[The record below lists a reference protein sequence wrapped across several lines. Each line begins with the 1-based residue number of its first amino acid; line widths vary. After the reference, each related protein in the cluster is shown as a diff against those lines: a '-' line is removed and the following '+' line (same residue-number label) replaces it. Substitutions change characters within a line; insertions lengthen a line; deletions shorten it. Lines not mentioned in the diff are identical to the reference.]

1 MLLDAAAGAPAGTYG
16 YDAFG
21 TLVSQTGDVDNSILY
36 AGYQYDFETG
46 LYYLNARY
54 YDSTTGRFITED
66 TYAGR
71 YYDPLSLNR
80 YTYCQNNPVR
90 YTDPS
95 GHVFFTI
102 LAGALIGAAVGAG
115 VEIVSQKVIEKKKEV
130 DWKSVGYEAAVGAV
144 GGAIGGVF
152 GKAGSVIGG
161 TKKGVA
167 KMVAKTVVKAGV
179 SEAAG
184 GFLEDAGRQLFVEGK
199 GMKQLDLGRLFRTAG
214 IAGLTGMLGS
224 VFGMLPDLLSDYRM
238 ETVTKTVT
246 RVKTVNKCKNN
257 RIDCPN
263 HPNYPVIV
271 DRYQEVVTVP
281 ELVYVGKEGAENAAK
296 GAAGRLDDDVAG
308 MVARKESP
316 LDPVKGWF
324 KEKIGNE
331 KEIITNTIDY
341 TKSKETFF
349 DKGRRKATTKQIR
362 KYKKEVNSRGIGVV
376 VDKKSKIIKDEALA
390 GFDYDRGNI
399 YIKKDT
405 GLLELYHEWYHAEQ
419 YLSIGRKE
427 YISLGRLNR
436 EEYVYRRIMENKI
449 LFNEREL
456 EFSKGYIIRLR
467 DIFRNLIQDTK

>member
-1 MLLDAAAGAPAGTYG
+1 M
-16 YDAFG
+16 
-21 TLVSQTGDVDNSILY
+21 
-36 AGYQYDFETG
+36 
-46 LYYLNARY
+46 
-54 YDSTTGRFITED
+54 
-66 TYAGR
+66 
-71 YYDPLSLNR
+71 
-80 YTYCQNNPVR
+80 R

-152 GKAGSVIGG
+152 GKAGSVIGA

-281 ELVYVGKEGAENAAK
+281 EFVYVGKEGAENAAK

-316 LDPVKGWF
+316 LDQVKGWF
-324 KEKIGNE
+324 QESAGTGREGGIERHVNGQRTSKFHILTDSEIDNLK
-331 KEIITNTIDY
+331 KEIREIGADEN
-341 TKSKETFF
+341 FF
-349 DKGRRKATTKQIR
+349 RFNEGSQTG
-362 KYKKEVNSRGIGVV
+362 Y
-376 VDKKSKIIKDEALA
+376 VDKTKLIMVKGDVLPDKYSSHPRDRMSSKAALAHEYYGHKYFDDLYGKRNPRIGAWNDEFRASYNVAINAPNLGEMDRMYLMADALERAKEAGVKIKMTAIIK
-390 GFDYDRGNI
+390 RI
-399 YIKKDT
+399 
-405 GLLELYHEWYHAEQ
+405 LY
-419 YLSIGRKE
+419 
-427 YISLGRLNR
+427 
-436 EEYVYRRIMENKI
+436 
-449 LFNEREL
+449 
-456 EFSKGYIIRLR
+456 GY
-467 DIFRNLIQDTK
+467 

>member
-1 MLLDAAAGAPAGTYG
+1 M
-16 YDAFG
+16 
-21 TLVSQTGDVDNSILY
+21 
-36 AGYQYDFETG
+36 
-46 LYYLNARY
+46 
-54 YDSTTGRFITED
+54 
-66 TYAGR
+66 
-71 YYDPLSLNR
+71 
-80 YTYCQNNPVR
+80 R

-152 GKAGSVIGG
+152 GKAGSVIGA

-324 KEKIGNE
+324 QEKVDIGKRNSGETANRLSGYAEE
-331 KEIITNTIDY
+331 KARNITRDDILRKLDGITDKSTEIVKYIR
-341 TKSKETFF
+341 
-349 DKGRRKATTKQIR
+349 DKDIGINILGDQLFENYLGVPSSTLGVQVSKQIYIR
-362 KYKKEVNSRGIGVV
+362 RSSPSLISDIVHEGTHAIDFRDGISQEVISSWTGEIKAYTEERFFQIASGLK
-376 VDKKSKIIKDEALA
+376 VDFE
-390 GFDYDRGNI
+390 NI
-399 YIKKDT
+399 DDMLVHI
-405 GLLELYHEWYHAEQ
+405 W
-419 YLSIGRKE
+419 SE
-427 YISLGRLNR
+427 Y
-436 EEYVYRRIMENKI
+436 NK
-449 LFNEREL
+449 
-456 EFSKGYIIRLR
+456 
-467 DIFRNLIQDTK
+467 

>member
-1 MLLDAAAGAPAGTYG
+1 MLLDAAAGEPAGTYG

-66 TYAGR
+66 TYVGR

-102 LAGALIGAAVGAG
+102 LAGALIGAAVGA
-115 VEIVSQKVIEKKKEV
+115 
-130 DWKSVGYEAAVGAV
+130 V

-152 GKAGSVIGG
+152 GKAGSVIGA

-246 RVKTVNKCKNN
+246 QVKTVNKCKNN

-263 HPNYPVIV
+263 HPNYPVV
-271 DRYQEVVTVP
+271 VGRYQEVVTVP
-281 ELVYVGKEGAENAAK
+281 EFVYVGKEGVENAAK

-324 KEKIGNE
+324 
-331 KEIITNTIDY
+331 
-341 TKSKETFF
+341 
-349 DKGRRKATTKQIR
+349 
-362 KYKKEVNSRGIGVV
+362 
-376 VDKKSKIIKDEALA
+376 
-390 GFDYDRGNI
+390 
-399 YIKKDT
+399 
-405 GLLELYHEWYHAEQ
+405 
-419 YLSIGRKE
+419 
-427 YISLGRLNR
+427 
-436 EEYVYRRIMENKI
+436 
-449 LFNEREL
+449 
-456 EFSKGYIIRLR
+456 
-467 DIFRNLIQDTK
+467 